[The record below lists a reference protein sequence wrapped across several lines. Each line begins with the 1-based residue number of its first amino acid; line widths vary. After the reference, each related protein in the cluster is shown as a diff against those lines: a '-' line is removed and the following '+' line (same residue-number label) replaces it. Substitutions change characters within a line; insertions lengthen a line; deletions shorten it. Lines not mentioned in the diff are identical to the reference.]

1 MSVTNLYKTGARWVG
16 SLNSPGLNTP
26 PIVEILVASNNTLA
40 IFSGDFIQQLT
51 DGTVYPCTRGGGA
64 YATPTHVVV
73 SVANYLGNDSVPR
86 KGNYLPAGTTY
97 TGTVS
102 KDNPFA
108 SILLCIPV
116 LDQLFALTVPTA
128 EATRTAATARTGKCI
143 DLIANAGSTV
153 TGESGHIAY
162 SPTSDATYGWQ
173 ATTGTGQL
181 RLRDIPQVGLSG
193 MQNDPTQANWEGH
206 FTVYEIGGIV

>member
-1 MSVTNLYKTGARWVG
+1 MAVTNLYKPGFRWVG

-26 PIVEILVASNNTLA
+26 PIVELPVASGNTLA
-40 IFSGDFIQQLT
+40 IFSGDAVQALT
-51 DGTVYPCTRGGGA
+51 DGTVYPCTRGGGT

-86 KGNYLPAGTTY
+86 KGNYLPAATTY
-97 TGTVS
+97 TGTIS
-102 KDNPFA
+102 KDNPFCTL
-108 SILLCIPV
+108 LLCIPV
-116 LDQLFALTVPTA
+116 LDQLFALTIPTA
-128 EATRTAATARTGKCI
+128 ETTRTAATARIGKCI
-143 DLIANAGSTV
+143 DLMTTTAGSTV
-153 TGESGHIAY
+153 TGESGMTAY
-162 SPTSDATYGWQ
+162 TGSDGTYGWQ
-173 ATTGTGQL
+173 STTGTGQL

>member
-1 MSVTNLYKTGARWVG
+1 M
-16 SLNSPGLNTP
+16 
-26 PIVEILVASNNTLA
+26 EILVASNNTLA

-51 DGTVYPCTRGGGA
+51 DGTVYPCTRGGGT

-86 KGNYLPAGTTY
+86 KGNYLPAATTY
-97 TGTVS
+97 TGTMS
-102 KDNPFA
+102 KDNPLA

-116 LDQLFALTVPTA
+116 LDQLFALTIPTA
-128 EATRTAATARTGKCI
+128 ESTRTTATAKIGKCI
-143 DLIANAGSTV
+143 DILATAGSAV
-153 TGESGHIAY
+153 TGESGFTAY
-162 SPTSDATYGWQ
+162 TGTDGTYGWQ
-173 ATTGTGQL
+173 STTGSGQL